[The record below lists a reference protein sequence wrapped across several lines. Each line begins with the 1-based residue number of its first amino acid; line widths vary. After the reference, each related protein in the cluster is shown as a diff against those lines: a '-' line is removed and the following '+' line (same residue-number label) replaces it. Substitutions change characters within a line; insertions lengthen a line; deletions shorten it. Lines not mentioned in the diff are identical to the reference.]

1 MWEHSFGNGVWVAV
15 VVLWDDICVCA
26 YVGAKWGV
34 GVREPVQVETRMGP
48 FCVHRGRVGRV
59 QKTRGSRE
67 GWVRRYDEDAE
78 ACCNFCE

>member
-34 GVREPVQVETRMGP
+34 GVREPVQIETRMGHSV
-48 FCVHRGRVGRV
+48 CTGDAWEGCKRRE
-59 QKTRGSRE
+59 SRAM
-67 GWVRRYDEDAE
+67 GG
-78 ACCNFCE
+78 